1 MVVCGG
7 VDLAARPYR
16 PTGVAVV
23 KASSDFKFELL
34 HASEVYSNED
44 IVAYIVKYSPVAVA
58 IDSPLSMPKRGWLRE
73 VDYALIRSG
82 FRVLPPAWRAMSELT
97 LRAQRL
103 VKIFENYGIEVIETH
118 PRSSV
123 YSSSCSTV
131 QELLGVLGL
140 NPPRELTRHEADSVV
155 ASLVCV
161 YYKSGKALVF
171 KASDGEIALLPRI
184 CSQPL

>member
-7 VDLAARPYR
+7 LDLAARPHR

-23 KASSDFKFELL
+23 RATCDFKLELL
-34 HASEVYSNED
+34 YVDEVYSNED
-44 IVAYIVKYSPVAVA
+44 IIASLVKYSPVAVA
-58 IDSPLSMPKRGWLRE
+58 IDSPLALPKRGSMRE
-73 VDYALIRSG
+73 VDYALIKSG
-82 FRVLPPAWRAMSELT
+82 FRVLPPAWRTMIELT

-103 VKIFENYGIEVIETH
+103 MRIFENYGIEVIETH

-123 YSSSCSTV
+123 QSSSCGTI
-131 QELLGVLGL
+131 QELLGVVGL
-140 NPPRELTRHEADSVV
+140 IPHRELTRHEADSVV

-184 CSQPL
+184 CY